1 MALHSRT
8 WHYLMVIG
16 KLSFALVFVQ
26 WFVPE
31 DSPLRWLS
39 VAAMV
44 WWGLCGLLGAFHGLL
59 MLFGRCYM
67 GCPLCDSKAQLLGG
81 DGDGFIL
88 RCPECGDV
96 CAQVGRLSGLK
107 AWRLEDGEHATDEED
122 EDSAEMETS
131 SHLLSLPR
139 RRPLWALAF
148 LLPVVASII
157 AASLIHRFSFFY
169 LFIPGAWCYFV
180 TCFFIQAL
188 CTGQIS
194 DNHGTARRSKSPF
207 RFWAKFGIWMLFY
220 LFALSCPI
228 LFARQEQAK
237 EIEQTQKME
246 KIVSP
251 Q

>member
-16 KLSFALVFVQ
+16 KLSFALLFVQ

-39 VAAMV
+39 VAAFV
-44 WWGLCGLLGAFHGLL
+44 WWLLCGLLGALHGVL
-59 MLFGRCYM
+59 MLFGKCHM
-67 GCPLCDSKAQLLGG
+67 GCPLCDSNAQLLGG
-81 DGDGFIL
+81 DNEGFIL

-107 AWRLEDGEHATDEED
+107 AWRLEDGEHASDEED
-122 EDSAEMETS
+122 EETEEPETS
-131 SHLLSLPR
+131 THLLSFPI
-139 RRPLWALAF
+139 RRPGWALAF

-180 TCFFIQAL
+180 TCFFIQAF
-188 CTGQIS
+188 CTGQIT
-194 DNHGTARRSKSPF
+194 DNHGTARRSRSPF
-207 RFWAKFGIWMLFY
+207 RFWFKFGIWVLGY
-220 LFALSCPI
+220 LFALSFPI
-228 LFARQEQAK
+228 LFAKQEHAK
-237 EIEQTQKME
+237 
-246 KIVSP
+246 VSKDVI
-251 Q
+251 QLR